1 MAAGKRA
8 AKVSAAAGA
17 ARANP
22 YVQRVID
29 DAELRD
35 NMRVAFESAKQAY
48 SRISNAKAP
57 AKAVMDDKKLHKEL
71 RSSADALREATA
83 ALREGPKRKKR
94 SGGFGRKLLVLAAGA
109 GLAVAVSGDLRSKIL
124 DALFGKEEE
133 FEYTST
139 ATTTPP
145 APAPAPPPAATSE
158 STESVTG

>member
-8 AKVSAAAGA
+8 ARVSAAAGA
-17 ARANP
+17 ARGNP
-22 YVQRVID
+22 YVQRVLE

-35 NMRVAFESAKQAY
+35 NVRVAFESAKQAY

-71 RSSADALREATA
+71 RHSAEALREAST
-83 ALREGPKRKKR
+83 ALRQGPKAKR
-94 SGGFGRKLLVLAAGA
+94 RGGFGRKLLVLAAGA
-109 GLAVAVSGDLRSKIL
+109 GLAVAVSSDLRSKIL

-139 ATTTPP
+139 TTPP
-145 APAPAPPPAATSE
+145 APAPAASAETI
-158 STESVTG
+158 TN